1 VNVEIEGSVDY
12 YLAHAARIRAA
23 AERANLPDV
32 RKELLKIAAAF
43 ERLAEHARQNAR
55 RGR

>member
-1 VNVEIEGSVDY
+1 MDVEIEGSVDY

-23 AERANLPDV
+23 AERANLSDV
-32 RKELLKIAAAF
+32 RNELLKIATAF
-43 ERLAEHARQNAR
+43 ERLAEHARQSAR

>member
-1 VNVEIEGSVDY
+1 MNVEIEGSVDY
-12 YLAHAARIRAA
+12 YLAHAAHIRAA
-23 AERANLPDV
+23 ADRANLTDV
-32 RKELLKIAAAF
+32 RSELLKIAAAF